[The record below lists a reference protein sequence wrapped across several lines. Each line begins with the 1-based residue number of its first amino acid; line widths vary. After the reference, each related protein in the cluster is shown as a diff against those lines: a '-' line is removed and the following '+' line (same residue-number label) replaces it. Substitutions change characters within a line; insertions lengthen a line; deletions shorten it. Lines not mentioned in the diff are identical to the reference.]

1 MCVCLCFHVCGA
13 WAQKS
18 VLRLT
23 DERLMNEVRVAP
35 SPADGEKVTMNPPRF
50 MWPDKFPHLG
60 AVLDGV
66 PGKEEK
72 KPEVMYRVRISQDR
86 NFAKGVIEGEQP
98 WAFFNP
104 FQQPAAVKA
113 DVVSGLIAEFRPQG
127 NTVRFRGKCG
137 QRQFTLSDH
146 QPFLSVRGGDD
157 DGRSVR

>member
-1 MCVCLCFHVCGA
+1 MKKIVGWMCVCLCFHVCGA

-104 FQQPAAVKA
+104 FQQLAPGTWYWQYAYVDPKGHEEWSPVYA
-113 DVVSGLIAEFRPQG
+113 F
-127 NTVRFRGKCG
+127 
-137 QRQFTLSDH
+137 
-146 QPFLSVRGGDD
+146 
-157 DGRSVR
+157 